1 MPQNIQIGSR
11 VKIAI
16 DGEEREFSIVQDAS
30 GVSTGDS
37 ETITAGSQIGK
48 ALLGKQPGETV
59 EIVVEG
65 KPKLY
70 RIVSIS

>member
-1 MPQNIQIGSR
+1 MSQNIQIGTR

-16 DGEEREFSIVQDAS
+16 DGEEREFSIVQDAT
-30 GVSTGDS
+30 GGATGDS

-48 ALLGKQPGETV
+48 ALLGKQSGDTV
-59 EIVVEG
+59 EIIIEG